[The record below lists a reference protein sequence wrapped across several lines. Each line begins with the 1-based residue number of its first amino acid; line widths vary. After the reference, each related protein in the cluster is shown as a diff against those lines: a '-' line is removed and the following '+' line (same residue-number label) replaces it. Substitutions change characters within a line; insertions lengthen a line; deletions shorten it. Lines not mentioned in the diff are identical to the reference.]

1 MPRSAQSA
9 GELAALVQSRR
20 DDILALAMRRGAR
33 NVRVFGSVAR
43 DEADASSDLDLLV
56 DFEAGR
62 SLVDL
67 SGLLLDLEELLGVSV
82 DIIEA
87 AALRP
92 QDSQV
97 LADAVAL

>member
-1 MPRSAQSA
+1 MMA
-9 GELAALVQSRR
+9 
-20 DDILALAMRRGAR
+20 
-33 NVRVFGSVAR
+33 NC
-43 DEADASSDLDLLV
+43 EADASSDLDLLV

-62 SLVDL
+62 SLVR
-67 SGLLLDLEELLGVSV
+67 SFRAPAGSRGAPGCAV

>member
-1 MPRSAQSA
+1 MSGSARPS

-33 NVRVFGSVAR
+33 NVRIFGSVAR